1 MRFELTAKG
10 FMCPGG
16 QIIHAGDSYIVN
28 VNLSGLQQSTVLSNS
43 KATETIRQQ
52 LSYQGLD
59 LPPHGYLSYG
69 QWDVKQIK

>member
-16 QIIHAGDSYIVN
+16 QIGDTYIVN
-28 VNLSGLQQSTVLSNS
+28 VNLPGLHQSTVLSNS
-43 KATETIRQQ
+43 KATDMIRQQ
-52 LSYQGLD
+52 LSFQGLD